1 MTTLTPRQVREIN
14 SKVLD
19 YTSIITRGRHIPL
32 YGVGEKALCAYPG
45 CRRPKVFYI
54 GWDLEDQPG
63 LIQWGRVCATHDR
76 QVGRRNL
83 HKVYPFLNK
92 DEVVRLDTALAAAS
106 KDDLDESQLRAL
118 LKAKRLTKCLTDGP
132 SERPA

>member
-1 MTTLTPRQVREIN
+1 MKALTPRQVREIN

-32 YGVGEKALCAYPG
+32 YGVGEKPLCAYPG
-45 CRRPKVFYI
+45 CRRPKMFYI

-63 LIQWGRVCATHDR
+63 LIQWGRVCATHDK
-76 QVGRRNL
+76 QIGRNNL
-83 HKVYPFLNK
+83 HKAYPFLNK
-92 DEVVRLDTALAAAS
+92 DAIVHLDVALAAAA
-106 KDDLDESQLRAL
+106 KGGLTERQTRAL